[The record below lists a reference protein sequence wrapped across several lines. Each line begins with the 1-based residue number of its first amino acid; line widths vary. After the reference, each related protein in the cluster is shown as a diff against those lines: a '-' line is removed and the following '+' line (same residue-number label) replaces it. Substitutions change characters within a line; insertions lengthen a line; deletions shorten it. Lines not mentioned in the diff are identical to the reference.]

1 MDFIT
6 GPQCLEVGHRENLER
21 LRDALLTK
29 DTFMTLI
36 DLEDYI
42 RVKDR
47 CFADY
52 EDRMKWNRMSLV
64 NIAKSG
70 YFSSDRAVSEYE
82 RDIWKLQTP

>member
-1 MDFIT
+1 
-6 GPQCLEVGHRENLER
+6 
-21 LRDALLTK
+21 
-29 DTFMTLI
+29 MTLI